1 MRIKN
6 NEKQKMNSG
15 RLSRIERDN
24 SKEKRKRDIQNARK
38 NKHKIHEF
46 EAMNSMFFDNDDY

>member
-1 MRIKN
+1 
-6 NEKQKMNSG
+6 MNSG

-38 NKHKIHEF
+38 NKQKIHEF

>member
-6 NEKQKMNSG
+6 NKKQKMNSG

-38 NKHKIHEF
+38 NKQKIHEF